1 MGSVGKDFKCPL
13 CGRKGHGGYAIDGVD
28 CGPVCSERT
37 ALGSPSC
44 MDKLDEA
51 ERSVCTGPQL
61 LVGQAINALF
71 ARAPKLQLPPDTLE
85 LVALY
90 LIPS

>member
-51 ERSVCTGPQL
+51 WPEQIM
-61 LVGQAINALF
+61 GQAIKALF
-71 ARAPKLQLPPDTLE
+71 SRAPKLQLPDAALE
-85 LVALY
+85 LVALH
-90 LIPS
+90 LIQ

>member
-13 CGRKGHGGYAIDGVD
+13 CGRKDHGGYAIDGVD
-28 CGPVCSERT
+28 CGPVCSELT
-37 ALGSPSC
+37 ALGNPSC

-51 ERSVCTGPQL
+51 EPEHI
-61 LVGQAINALF
+61 VGQAINALF
-71 ARAPKLQLPPDTLE
+71 ARAPKLQLPPNTLE

-90 LIPS
+90 LIRS